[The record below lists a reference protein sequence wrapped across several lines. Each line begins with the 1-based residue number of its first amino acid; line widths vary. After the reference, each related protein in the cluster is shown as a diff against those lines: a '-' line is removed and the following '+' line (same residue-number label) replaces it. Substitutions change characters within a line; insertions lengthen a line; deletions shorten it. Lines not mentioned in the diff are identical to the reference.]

1 MVQNEIK
8 ELSRLEDERFENIFN
23 LYLDQNDRYFYNL
36 LQGISLPTNLPDGAY
51 TNYVVE
57 PGDTL
62 PYISY
67 KLFNTINLWWTICLA
82 NNIDNPTIK
91 LEPGTELK
99 IIDNN
104 LLKLL
109 ILEINS

>member
-1 MVQNEIK
+1 MVQNEIN
-8 ELSRLEDERFENIFN
+8 ELPRLEDERFENIFN
-23 LYLDQNDRYFYNL
+23 IYLDRGNKYFYNL

-51 TNYVVE
+51 TTYRVV

-67 KLFNTINLWWTICLA
+67 KLFNTIGLWWTICLA

-99 IIDNN
+99 IINNN